1 MRMKEIGIA
10 LVLLVALLSA
20 VAVGL
25 AIDRAASST
34 EIGVEPEVVD
44 LLITEVCSKNTDII
58 EDSRGK
64 HSDYIEIYNR
74 GGDCNLHGFTLSDG
88 KNTSAPFGD
97 TPLKA
102 GEYKVF
108 FIDKDLTGFSLSSAG
123 GETLFLYNRDGSTV
137 AQITLSP
144 MGENQVM
151 EWLDTG
157 YAVTNRA
164 TPGYPNTEEGY
175 LLLTQG
181 LPDENPAVVIS
192 ELLVSNRYAFPD
204 RSGQFS
210 DVIELHN
217 KTEAPISLKGYY
229 LSDNFENRFRY
240 ALPDVVIPVGGY
252 LAVFCDG
259 RGVYEA
265 GEIHAGF
272 SVSSEETLYLTSPA
286 GKYTSASAGETADDG
301 SLSLTENGLESR
313 SVSIGYPHTD
323 EGELAFAESR
333 IDYEN
338 PLVISEILL
347 SGGEVPYGGVYV
359 DVVELYN
366 NGWETINTKGYYLS
380 DGEDPYKF
388 PLPEAILAP
397 GDCLV
402 VICDGKG
409 EGWNANFGLAQGE
422 ELRMVCPDHRYG
434 DSAVVLEAADG
445 CSMMWQDDEEGGAF
459 REGAVTLGY
468 PNTEEGRA
476 AYLQALLADTLQIS
490 EVISSN
496 TESLPGS
503 YGTTCD
509 WVELYNPTDA
519 PISLEGWYLTD
530 DSDELTKGKLPAETV
545 QPGEY
550 YVIFLS
556 KDTEN
561 LRKGFPVV
569 PFGLSS
575 SGDSLCLVYEGAV
588 KDWAFV
594 PALGTNVSYGR
605 PDGESEFSVLASVT
619 PNASNGMAAQKAET
633 PSAVTAQGVY
643 NDIDTLSVVLEG
655 EGEIYY
661 TTDCTAPTVNST
673 RYTGPITLNKTT
685 VIRAFSV
692 AEGKT
697 DSDVLDVTYIINEN
711 HSLPVASLV
720 TEPDNLWDYYEG
732 IYVEGPGASSK
743 FPYTGANFWKKW
755 EKEATVSLYEM
766 DGTGFTS
773 PCGIRIFGAYSR
785 ALPMKSFSC
794 FFRGTYG
801 ANQLNYQLF
810 GEEGLDVYEAFIFR
824 NAGQDFDG
832 ARMRDPLLSELAST
846 AMYMPCQKNRP
857 VILYLNG
864 EFWGIYY
871 IREKINENFI
881 AGNYNV
887 APEDVVLDVS
897 HGSTTEYKEFL
908 SYVKKHNLSD
918 PEAYAYVES
927 QMDIDQYIDYIIM
940 QIYIGNLDNGN
951 IRFFKAGDGK
961 WTWLMYDV
969 DQSTFYVKN
978 DTVAEHLNPKGTGT
992 NDWFSTELI
1001 NGLLKNQGFKDKFL
1015 SRFAWQIENVWNYE
1029 RVNAAIDRYY
1039 EAILP
1044 DKERDCKKWD
1054 LSYSTWKWA
1063 VGYLRDFFEEREGYV
1078 VEDIQNWF
1086 KLTDAQMEAYG
1097 FDLDA

>member
-34 EIGVEPEVVD
+34 EVGVDPEVVD
-44 LLITEVCSKNTDII
+44 LLITEICAKNTDII

-102 GEYKVF
+102 GEYKIF

-137 AQITLSP
+137 VQVTLSP

-151 EWLDTG
+151 EWQETG
-157 YAVTNRA
+157 YAITDRA

-181 LPDENPAVVIS
+181 LPDEDPAVVIS
-192 ELLVSNRYAFPD
+192 ELLLSNRYAFPD
-204 RSGQFS
+204 RSGTFS
-210 DVIELHN
+210 DVIELYN

-240 ALPDVVIPVGGY
+240 ALPDVVIPAGGY

-286 GKYTSASAGETADDG
+286 GKYTSASAGETADDL
-301 SLSLTENGLESR
+301 SLSLTENGFESR
-313 SVSIGYPHTD
+313 SVSIGYPNTD

-366 NGWETINTKGYYLS
+366 KGWETINTKGYYLS

-388 PLPEAILAP
+388 PLPETILAP

-409 EGWNANFGLAQGE
+409 EGWNANFGLSMGE
-422 ELRMVCPDHRYG
+422 ELRILCPDHRYG
-434 DSAVVLEAADG
+434 VSAMVLEAEDG
-445 CSMMWQDDEEGGAF
+445 YSMMWQDDEEGGAF

-468 PNTEEGRA
+468 PNTEEGRT

-496 TESLPGS
+496 TESLPGA
-503 YGTTCD
+503 YATTCD
-509 WVELYNPTDA
+509 WVEIYNPTDA

-561 LRKGFPVV
+561 LRKGYPVV

-575 SGDSLCLVYEGAV
+575 SGDSLCLVYEGKV
-588 KDWAFV
+588 KDWASV

-605 PDGESEFSVLASVT
+605 PDGELEFSVLASVT
-619 PNASNGMAAQKAET
+619 PNASNGMVAAET
-633 PSAVTAQGVY
+633 EVPVAVTAQGVY
-643 NDIDTLSVVLEG
+643 NDVESLSVVLEG

-673 RYTGPITLNKTT
+673 RYTGPISLSETT

-697 DSDVLDVTYIINEN
+697 ESKVLDLTYIINEN
-711 HSLPVASLV
+711 HTIPVASLV

-732 IYVEGPGASSK
+732 IYVMGPGASPNA
-743 FPYTGANFWKKW
+743 PYIGANFWQNW
-755 EKEATVSLYEM
+755 EREASVSLYEK
-766 DGTGFTS
+766 DGSGFSS
-773 PCGIRIFGAYSR
+773 PCGIRIFGGYSR
-785 ALPMKSFSC
+785 QQDMKSLSC
-794 FFRGTYG
+794 FFRGEYG
-801 ANQLNYQLF
+801 ANQLSYPLF
-810 GEEGLDVYEAFIFR
+810 GEAGLDVYEAFVFR
-824 NAGQDFDG
+824 NTGQDYNG
-832 ARMRDPLLSELAST
+832 ARMRDALLTDLASS
-846 AMYMPCQKNRP
+846 AMYMPVQKNRP
-857 VILYLNG
+857 VVLYLNG
-864 EFWGIYY
+864 EFWGVYY
-871 IREKINENFI
+871 IREKINENYI

-887 APEDVVLDVS
+887 SPDTVTLDRGE
-897 HGSTTEYKEFL
+897 GSTTEYKNFVK
-908 SYVKKHNLSD
+908 YVKKNDLSD
-918 PEAYAYVES
+918 PEVYATVAA
-927 QMDIDQYIDYIIM
+927 QMDIDQYIDYMIA
-940 QIYIGNLDNGN
+940 QIYICNLDNVN
-951 IRFFKAGDGK
+951 VKFFKIGEGK
-961 WTWLMYDV
+961 WTWILFDV
-969 DQSTFYVKN
+969 DYSTTFTTN
-978 DTVAEHLNPKGTGT
+978 NTVAAHLDPDGTGT
-992 NDWFSTELI
+992 NNYFSTDLI
-1001 NGLLKNQGFKDKFL
+1001 NGLLENGEFRDKFL
-1015 SRFAWQIENVWNYE
+1015 TRFAWQIENVWSYE
-1029 RVNAAIDRYY
+1029 RVLPVIDSYCDAIRP
-1039 EAILP
+1039 EM
-1044 DKERDCKKWD
+1044 ERDCERWE
-1054 LSYSTWKWA
+1054 LSYRTWENS
-1063 VGYLRDFFEEREGYV
+1063 VERIRTFFKNREGYV
-1078 VEDIQNWF
+1078 VEDLQDWF

-1097 FDLDA
+1097 FDLNA

>member
-1 MRMKEIGIA
+1 
-10 LVLLVALLSA
+10 
-20 VAVGL
+20 
-25 AIDRAASST
+25 
-34 EIGVEPEVVD
+34 
-44 LLITEVCSKNTDII
+44 
-58 EDSRGK
+58 
-64 HSDYIEIYNR
+64 
-74 GGDCNLHGFTLSDG
+74 
-88 KNTSAPFGD
+88 
-97 TPLKA
+97 
-102 GEYKVF
+102 
-108 FIDKDLTGFSLSSAG
+108 
-123 GETLFLYNRDGSTV
+123 
-137 AQITLSP
+137 
-144 MGENQVM
+144 
-151 EWLDTG
+151 
-157 YAVTNRA
+157 
-164 TPGYPNTEEGY
+164 
-175 LLLTQG
+175 
-181 LPDENPAVVIS
+181 
-192 ELLVSNRYAFPD
+192 
-204 RSGQFS
+204 
-210 DVIELHN
+210 
-217 KTEAPISLKGYY
+217 
-229 LSDNFENRFRY
+229 
-240 ALPDVVIPVGGY
+240 
-252 LAVFCDG
+252 
-259 RGVYEA
+259 
-265 GEIHAGF
+265 
-272 SVSSEETLYLTSPA
+272 
-286 GKYTSASAGETADDG
+286 
-301 SLSLTENGLESR
+301 
-313 SVSIGYPHTD
+313 
-323 EGELAFAESR
+323 
-333 IDYEN
+333 
-338 PLVISEILL
+338 
-347 SGGEVPYGGVYV
+347 
-359 DVVELYN
+359 
-366 NGWETINTKGYYLS
+366 
-380 DGEDPYKF
+380 
-388 PLPEAILAP
+388 
-397 GDCLV
+397 
-402 VICDGKG
+402 
-409 EGWNANFGLAQGE
+409 
-422 ELRMVCPDHRYG
+422 
-434 DSAVVLEAADG
+434 
-445 CSMMWQDDEEGGAF
+445 
-459 REGAVTLGY
+459 
-468 PNTEEGRA
+468 
-476 AYLQALLADTLQIS
+476 
-490 EVISSN
+490 
-496 TESLPGS
+496 
-503 YGTTCD
+503 
-509 WVELYNPTDA
+509 
-519 PISLEGWYLTD
+519 
-530 DSDELTKGKLPAETV
+530 
-545 QPGEY
+545 
-550 YVIFLS
+550 
-556 KDTEN
+556 
-561 LRKGFPVV
+561 
-569 PFGLSS
+569 
-575 SGDSLCLVYEGAV
+575 LVYEGAV

-643 NDIDTLSVVLEG
+643 NDIETLSVVLEG
-655 EGEIYY
+655 EGKIYY
-661 TTDCTAPTVNST
+661 TTDCTAPTAEST
-673 RYTGPITLNKTT
+673 LYTGPITLSKTT

-908 SYVKKHNLSD
+908 SYVKKHKLSD

>member
-192 ELLVSNRYAFPD
+192 ELLLSNRYAFPD

-240 ALPDVVIPVGGY
+240 ALPDAVIPAGGY

-259 RGVYEA
+259 RGVYEG

-286 GKYTSASAGETADDG
+286 GKYTSASAGETADDL
-301 SLSLTENGLESR
+301 SLSLTENGFESR
-313 SVSIGYPHTD
+313 SVSIGYPNTD

-422 ELRMVCPDHRYG
+422 VLRLVCPDHRYG
-434 DSAVVLEAADG
+434 VSAMVLEAEDG
-445 CSMMWQDDEEGGAF
+445 YSMMWQDDEEGGAF

-468 PNTEEGRA
+468 PNTEEGRT

-643 NDIDTLSVVLEG
+643 NDIETLSVVLEG
-655 EGEIYY
+655 EGKIYY
-661 TTDCTAPTVNST
+661 TTDCTAPTAEST
-673 RYTGPITLNKTT
+673 LYTGPITLSKTT

-908 SYVKKHNLSD
+908 SYVKKHKLSD

>member
-102 GEYKVF
+102 GEYKIF

-217 KTEAPISLKGYY
+217 KTEEPISLKGYY

-240 ALPDVVIPVGGY
+240 ALPDVVIPAGGY

-286 GKYTSASAGETADDG
+286 GKYTSASAGETADDV
-301 SLSLTENGLESR
+301 SLSLTENGFENR
-313 SVSIGYPHTD
+313 SVSIGYPNTD
-323 EGELAFAESR
+323 EGELSFAESR

-409 EGWNANFGLAQGE
+409 EGWNANFGLSMGE

-445 CSMMWQDDEEGGAF
+445 YSMMWQDDEEGGAF

-476 AYLQALLADTLQIS
+476 AYLQDLLADTLQIS

-643 NDIDTLSVVLEG
+643 NDIETLSVVLEG
-655 EGEIYY
+655 EGKIYY
-661 TTDCTAPTVNST
+661 TTDCTAPTAEST
-673 RYTGPITLNKTT
+673 LYTGPITLSKTT

-801 ANQLNYQLF
+801 ANQLNYRLF

-908 SYVKKHNLSD
+908 SYVKKHKLSD

-1078 VEDIQNWF
+1078 VEDIQDWF

>member
-34 EIGVEPEVVD
+34 EVGVEPEVVD
-44 LLITEVCSKNTDII
+44 LLITEICAKNTDII

-102 GEYKVF
+102 GEYKIF

-137 AQITLSP
+137 AQVTLSP

-151 EWLDTG
+151 EWQETG
-157 YAVTNRA
+157 YAITDRA

-192 ELLVSNRYAFPD
+192 ELLLSNRYAFPD
-204 RSGQFS
+204 RSGTFS
-210 DVIELHN
+210 DVIELYN

-240 ALPDVVIPVGGY
+240 ALPDVVIPAGGY

-259 RGVYEA
+259 SGVYEG

-286 GKYTSASAGETADDG
+286 GKYTSASAGETADDL
-301 SLSLTENGLESR
+301 SLSLTENGFESR
-313 SVSIGYPHTD
+313 SVSIGYPNTD

-366 NGWETINTKGYYLS
+366 KGWETINTKGYYLS

-388 PLPEAILAP
+388 PLPETILAP

-409 EGWNANFGLAQGE
+409 EGWNANFGLSMGE
-422 ELRMVCPDHRYG
+422 ELRILCPDHRYG
-434 DSAVVLEAADG
+434 DSAVVLEAEDG
-445 CSMMWQDDEEGGAF
+445 YSMMWQDDEEGGAF

-468 PNTEEGRA
+468 PNNEEGRA

-509 WVELYNPTDA
+509 WVEIYNPTDA

-575 SGDSLCLVYEGAV
+575 SGDSLCLVYEGKV
-588 KDWAFV
+588 KDWASV

-605 PDGESEFSVLASVT
+605 PDGELEFSVLASVT
-619 PNASNGMAAQKAET
+619 PNASNGMAAAET
-633 PSAVTAQGVY
+633 EVPVAVTAQGVY
-643 NDIDTLSVVLEG
+643 NDVETLSVVLEG

-673 RYTGPITLNKTT
+673 RYTGPISLSETT

-697 DSDVLDVTYIINEN
+697 ESKVLDLTYVINEN

-773 PCGIRIFGAYSR
+773 SCGIRIFGAYSR

-887 APEDVVLDVS
+887 DPEDVILDVS

-908 SYVKKHNLSD
+908 SYVKKHDLSD

-1015 SRFAWQIENVWNYE
+1015 ARFAWQIENVWNYE

-1044 DKERDCKKWD
+1044 DKQRDCEKWD

-1063 VGYLRDFFEEREGYV
+1063 VGYLRDFFEAREGYV

-1097 FDLDA
+1097 FDLNA

>member
-34 EIGVEPEVVD
+34 EVGVDPEVVD
-44 LLITEVCSKNTDII
+44 LLITEICAKNTDII

-102 GEYKVF
+102 GEYKTF

-137 AQITLSP
+137 VQVTLSP

-151 EWLDTG
+151 EWQETG
-157 YAVTNRA
+157 YAITDRA

-181 LPDENPAVVIS
+181 LPDEDPAVVIS
-192 ELLVSNRYAFPD
+192 ELLLSNRYAFPD
-204 RSGQFS
+204 RSGTFS
-210 DVIELHN
+210 DVIELYN

-240 ALPDVVIPVGGY
+240 ALPDVVIPAGGY

-259 RGVYEA
+259 SGVYEG

-286 GKYTSASAGETADDG
+286 GKYTSASAGETADDL
-301 SLSLTENGLESR
+301 SLSLTENGFESR
-313 SVSIGYPHTD
+313 SVSIGYPNTD

-366 NGWETINTKGYYLS
+366 KGWETINTKGYYLS

-388 PLPEAILAP
+388 PLPETILAP

-422 ELRMVCPDHRYG
+422 VLRLVCPDHRYG
-434 DSAVVLEAADG
+434 VSTMVLEAEDG
-445 CSMMWQDDEEGGAF
+445 YSMMWQDDEEGGAF

-468 PNTEEGRA
+468 PNTEEGRT

-496 TESLPGS
+496 TESLPGA
-503 YGTTCD
+503 YATTCD
-509 WVELYNPTDA
+509 WVEIYNPTDA

-561 LRKGFPVV
+561 LRKGYPVV

-575 SGDSLCLVYEGAV
+575 SGDSLCLVYEGKV

-605 PDGESEFSVLASVT
+605 PDGELEFSVLASVT
-619 PNASNGMAAQKAET
+619 PNASNGMAAAET
-633 PSAVTAQGVY
+633 EVPVAVTAQGVY
-643 NDIDTLSVVLEG
+643 NDVESLSVVLEG

-673 RYTGPITLNKTT
+673 RYTGPISLSETT

-697 DSDVLDVTYIINEN
+697 ESKVLDLTYIINEN
-711 HSLPVASLV
+711 HTIPVASLV

-732 IYVEGPGASSK
+732 IYVMGPGASPNA
-743 FPYTGANFWKKW
+743 PYIGANFWQNW
-755 EKEATVSLYEM
+755 EREASVSLYEK
-766 DGTGFTS
+766 DGSGFSS
-773 PCGIRIFGAYSR
+773 PCGIRIFGGYSR
-785 ALPMKSFSC
+785 QQDMKSLSC
-794 FFRGTYG
+794 FFRGEYG
-801 ANQLNYQLF
+801 ANQLSYPLF
-810 GEEGLDVYEAFIFR
+810 GEAGLDVYEAFVFR
-824 NAGQDFDG
+824 NTGQDYNG
-832 ARMRDPLLSELAST
+832 ARMRDALLTDLASS
-846 AMYMPCQKNRP
+846 AMYMPVQKNRP
-857 VILYLNG
+857 VVLYLNG
-864 EFWGIYY
+864 EFWGVYY
-871 IREKINENFI
+871 IREKINENYI

-887 APEDVVLDVS
+887 SPDTVTLDRGE
-897 HGSTTEYKEFL
+897 GSTTEYKNFVK
-908 SYVKKHNLSD
+908 YVKKNDLSD
-918 PEAYAYVES
+918 PEVYATVAA
-927 QMDIDQYIDYIIM
+927 QMDIDQYIDYMIA
-940 QIYIGNLDNGN
+940 QIYICNLDNVN
-951 IRFFKAGDGK
+951 VKFFKIGEGK
-961 WTWLMYDV
+961 WTWILFDV
-969 DQSTFYVKN
+969 DYSTTFTTN
-978 DTVAEHLNPKGTGT
+978 NTVAAHLDPDGTGT
-992 NDWFSTELI
+992 NNYFSTDLI
-1001 NGLLKNQGFKDKFL
+1001 NGLLENGEFRDKFL
-1015 SRFAWQIENVWNYE
+1015 TRFAWQIENVWSYE
-1029 RVNAAIDRYY
+1029 RVLPVIDSYCDAIRP
-1039 EAILP
+1039 EM
-1044 DKERDCKKWD
+1044 ERDCERWE
-1054 LSYSTWKWA
+1054 LSYRTWEKS
-1063 VGYLRDFFEEREGYV
+1063 VERIRTFFKNREGYV
-1078 VEDIQNWF
+1078 VEDLQDWF

>member
-1 MRMKEIGIA
+1 MRKKELFIA
-10 LVLLVALLSA
+10 LLLLVALLAA

-34 EIGVEPEVVD
+34 EPGVEPEVVD
-44 LLITEVCSKNTDII
+44 LLITEICAKNTEII

-64 HSDYIEIYNR
+64 HSDYIELYNQ
-74 GGDCNLHGFTLSDG
+74 GEDCNLHGFTLSDG
-88 KNTSAPFGD
+88 GNTSAPFGD
-97 TPLKA
+97 TPFKA
-102 GEYKVF
+102 GTYLVL
-108 FIDKDLTGFSLSSAG
+108 FIDRDLTGFSLSAAG
-123 GETLFLYNRDGSTV
+123 GETLFLYNRDGSVAAQVTV
-137 AQITLSP
+137 SP

-151 EWLDTG
+151 EWQETG
-157 YAVTNRA
+157 YAITERP

-175 LLLTQG
+175 LLMTQG
-181 LPDENPAVVIS
+181 VPDEDPAVVIN
-192 ELLVSNRYAFPD
+192 ELLLSNRYALPD
-204 RSGQFS
+204 QNGVYS
-210 DVIELHN
+210 DVIELYN
-217 KTEAPISLKGYY
+217 RSEEDVFLSGYY
-229 LSDNFENRFRY
+229 LTDNLENRFRY
-240 ALPDVVIPVGGY
+240 ALPAVTLPAGGY
-252 LAVFCDG
+252 LLVYCDG
-259 RGVYEA
+259 TGAYED
-265 GEIHAGF
+265 GELHANF
-272 SVSSEETLYLTSPA
+272 AVSAEETLYLTSSA
-286 GKYTSASAGETADDG
+286 GKYTSAPAGEAPEDV
-301 SLSLTENGLESR
+301 SLSLVEGAFGLCG
-313 SVSIGYPHTD
+313 VSLGYPNT
-323 EGELAFAESR
+323 EAGEEAFTASR
-333 IDYEN
+333 YDLEN

-347 SGGEVPYGGVYV
+347 SGGDVAFEGVFA
-359 DVVELYN
+359 DVIELFN
-366 NGWETINTKGYYLS
+366 RGSETINTKGYYLT
-380 DGEDPYKF
+380 DGDDPYKY

-397 GDCLV
+397 GDCILLV
-402 VICDGKG
+402 CDGKD
-409 EGWNANFGLAQGE
+409 EGWHANFALSAGE
-422 ELRMVCPDHRYG
+422 TVSILCPDYRYG
-434 DSAVVLEAADG
+434 ESVDVIRPEDGKSLVREDSED
-445 CSMMWQDDEEGGAF
+445 GGAY
-459 REGAVTLGY
+459 RVGEVSLGFA
-468 PNTEEGRA
+468 NTEEGRA
-476 AYLQALLADTLQIS
+476 AYLQSILPDTLWIS
-490 EVISSN
+490 ELVTSN

-503 YGTTCD
+503 YGTYCD
-509 WVELYNPTDA
+509 WVEIYNPTNQ

-530 DSDELTKGKLPAETV
+530 DPDEPMMGKLPAETV

-575 SGDSLCLVYEGAV
+575 SGDRLFLMREGLVMDSV
-588 KDWAFV
+588 LI
-594 PALGTNVSYGR
+594 PALRTNVSYGR
-605 PDGESEFSVLASVT
+605 PSGQAAFAVLGAVT
-619 PNASNGMAAQKAET
+619 PNAANGGAAMATET
-633 PSAVTAQGVY
+633 PSAATAQGVY
-643 NDIDTLSVVLEG
+643 NDVSSLSVVLEG

-661 TTDCTAPTVNST
+661 TTDCTTPTAAST
-673 RYTGPITLNKTT
+673 LYTGPILLTETT
-685 VIRAFSV
+685 VIRAVSL
-692 AEGKT
+692 AAGKT
-697 DSDVLDVTYIINEN
+697 ESEILDLTYILNEN

-794 FFRGTYG
+794 FFRGVYG
-801 ANQLNYQLF
+801 ENQLNYPLF
-810 GEEGLDVYEAFIFR
+810 GEEGLDVYEAFLFR

-887 APEDVVLDVS
+887 APEDVILDVS
-897 HGSTTEYKEFL
+897 HGSTKEYKEFL
-908 SYVKKHNLSD
+908 SYVKKHDLSD

-927 QMDIDQYIDYIIM
+927 QMDIDQYIDYIVM

-1001 NGLLKNQGFKDKFL
+1001 NGLLKNPGFKEKFL
-1015 SRFAWQIENVWNYE
+1015 RRFAWQIENVWNCE

-1039 EAILP
+1039 AAILP
-1044 DKERDCKKWD
+1044 DKERDCDKWD

-1063 VGYLRDFFEEREGYV
+1063 VGYLRDFFEAREGYV

-1086 KLTDAQMEAYG
+1086 KLSDAQMKDYG
-1097 FDLDA
+1097 FDLNA